1 VKGMKIKREY
11 HFENESKKDV
21 IRREIEVEE
30 NERIGIRARDRV
42 KDEEVIS
49 FFAPGVLTLT
59 WESGA
64 KLDE

>member
-1 VKGMKIKREY
+1 MKIKREY
-11 HFENESKKDV
+11 NFENKSKKDV